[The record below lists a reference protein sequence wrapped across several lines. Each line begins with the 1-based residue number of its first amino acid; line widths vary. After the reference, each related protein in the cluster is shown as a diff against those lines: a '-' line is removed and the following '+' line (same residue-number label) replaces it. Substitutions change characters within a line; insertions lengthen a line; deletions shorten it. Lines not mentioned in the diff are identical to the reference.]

1 MTNSGEKGAIIIM
14 NNQQAISIQSIS
26 KSYGTFRAVDNVSF
40 DVFNGE
46 IFALLG
52 PNGAGKS
59 TIIRMIL
66 DILKPDTGT
75 IHVLGGP
82 LNDRTK
88 DRIGYLPEERGLYR
102 GVKVIDVMT
111 YLGTLKGMTNS
122 AAHKRSME
130 LLEQL
135 ELAENAGSKV
145 SELSKGMQQKVQ
157 FAVTVLHSPS
167 LVIIDEPFS
176 GLDPVNTMVI
186 KDLIM
191 GLRDQ
196 GAAIVMSTHQMYQV
210 EEMAD
215 RLLMINRGKQALY
228 GAVDEVRRQHA
239 IHAVIVDGEGD
250 WDRLPGVVRVEA
262 NGNRRSG
269 ALLYLD
275 DHTTANDLLAAIA
288 AAPGM
293 SVERFELAVP
303 NLNDI
308 FIQVVGERPDT
319 SDIVT
324 EAEHRRGEVS
334 NV

>member
-1 MTNSGEKGAIIIM
+1 M

-102 GVKVIDVMT
+102 GVKVIDMMT

-135 ELAENAGSKV
+135 ELAENANSKV

-215 RLLMINRGKQALY
+215 RLLMINRGQQALY

-250 WDRLPGVVRVEA
+250 WDRLPGVARVEA

-269 ALLYLD
+269 VLLYLD
-275 DHTTANDLLAAIA
+275 DHTTPNDLLAAIA

-293 SVERFELAVP
+293 SVDRFELAVP

-308 FIQVVGERPDT
+308 FIQVAGERPDAN
-319 SDIVT
+319 DIVT
-324 EAEHRRGEVS
+324 EAEHRRGEVR
-334 NV
+334 NA